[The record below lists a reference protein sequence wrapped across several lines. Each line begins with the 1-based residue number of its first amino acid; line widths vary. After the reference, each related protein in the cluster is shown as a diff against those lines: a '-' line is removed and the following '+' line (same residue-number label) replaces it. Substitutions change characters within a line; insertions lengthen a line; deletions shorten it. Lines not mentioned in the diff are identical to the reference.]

1 MPASRAIGRRIATVR
16 CTGRRNRRAALS
28 RCQGSLPADFRTNA
42 EASFTGRPSCPGHAG
57 AGDEP
62 GPRERRSRGDAPSRA
77 EAGPA
82 GRSRAAA
89 GPPANGPLR
98 SARAAKKNTP
108 KKIGQGLRPWTP
120 GGKDVR
126 TQGVS
131 VRATR
136 KPRRLVRAP
145 GELKRRRAERKNTGL
160 LRQEP
165 PRITRRPQFPD
176 VHALPSDGAPA

>member
-16 CTGRRNRRAALS
+16 CPGHRNRRATLS

-82 GRSRAAA
+82 GRSRAA
-89 GPPANGPLR
+89 GPPANGR
-98 SARAAKKNTP
+98 TP
-108 KKIGQGLRPWTP
+108 SLDPRGE
-120 GGKDVR
+120 
-126 TQGVS
+126 
-131 VRATR
+131 TR
-136 KPRRLVRAP
+136 
-145 GELKRRRAERKNTGL
+145 RKN
-160 LRQEP
+160 
-165 PRITRRPQFPD
+165 RP
-176 VHALPSDGAPA
+176 GAPPLDPMR